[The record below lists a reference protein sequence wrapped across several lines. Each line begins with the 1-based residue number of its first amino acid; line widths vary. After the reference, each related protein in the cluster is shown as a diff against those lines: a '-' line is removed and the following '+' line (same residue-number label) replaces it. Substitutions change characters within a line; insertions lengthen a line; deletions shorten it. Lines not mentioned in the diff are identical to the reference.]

1 MNTMLSWTTDK
12 SAPKRASVSRRSL
25 MGNFT
30 GASLTRSRSAEPYVP
45 EPDEV
50 EDGGAFVIEH
60 YNAGDE
66 SPQIMFVRT
75 DSDPLNSAGCDKES
89 YGDDEL
95 EISAH
100 GTVTIPNSLCL
111 DLHPAT
117 THEPIPTLPRY
128 PVAETKNCN
137 CWSEPPHSKFNVR
150 SKSYLRERKPSK
162 IASEAYML
170 RAIGADVILI
180 NAASGPG
187 IAIASN
193 YTKILGGHLRSAPT
207 FVINFVCP
215 WGLIVNY
222 YEIPELFLP
231 YLRAENASTRSS
243 LRTTLDKLQP
253 HERSLARF
261 FLGNDEERDLS
272 LKLIPVAIE
281 GPMVVTR
288 MVQGKPAIIGK
299 RLPAKYTYY
308 PADKCRGLADC
319 FEVDLD
325 VTATDSVGR
334 TASNMSRRYM
344 PSITVD
350 LGFVIEGS
358 QEDEVSLC
366 IRVTAVSM

>member
-1 MNTMLSWTTDK
+1 M
-12 SAPKRASVSRRSL
+12 
-25 MGNFT
+25 
-30 GASLTRSRSAEPYVP
+30 TRCRSAERYVP
-45 EPDEV
+45 EPDEDCAIVV
-50 EDGGAFVIEH
+50 EHASAVDAV
-60 YNAGDE
+60 
-66 SPQIMFVRT
+66 STRVMFVRT
-75 DSDPLNSAGCDKES
+75 DSDPLDSAGCDKES
-89 YGDDEL
+89 DGDEL
-95 EISAH
+95 EISEH

-117 THEPIPTLPRY
+117 KDEPLPTLPRF

-137 CWSEPPHSKFNVR
+137 CWSEPPYSKFSVR
-150 SKSYLRERKPSK
+150 SKAYLRERKPSK
-162 IASEAYML
+162 IASGPYML
-170 RAIGADVILI
+170 MAIGADVILT
-180 NAASGPG
+180 NASSGPG
-187 IAIASN
+187 TAIASN

-207 FVINFVCP
+207 FLINFLCP

-222 YEIPELFLP
+222 YRIPEIFLP
-231 YLRAENASTRSS
+231 YLRASNESTRSS
-243 LRTTLDKLQP
+243 LRKTLEKLQP

-261 FLGNDEERDLS
+261 FLGKDEERDLS

-299 RLPAKYTYY
+299 RLPTKYTYF
-308 PADKCRGLADC
+308 PEDKSRGLADC

-350 LGFVIEGS
+350 LGFVIEGR
-358 QEDEVSLC
+358 QEDEVSFMHSCYQLSLS
-366 IRVTAVSM
+366 V